1 MLTGARRRKAPARL
15 PPTLRRRCSC
25 LAFAAASAVGERG
38 MPRLIG
44 GSGTRCKK
52 QRHAHGRRAGAP
64 PVRSLP
70 AQEDAARARD
80 THPIG
85 TGPPAAARR
94 ERLPASFLLCGPGGV
109 VTPNCVSPRCTRP
122 TNPVVSQLGEVSSAS
137 GDCCRAGTA
146 ARWRPTSWPRTCRQ
160 TLGRPWTASGGML
173 ARAAR
178 CVGGRGLRN
187 CMCVYIV
194 CVHVCANVCVCM
206 CVCACVFACVCAR
219 RVFCGVRDGGLPACA
234 VGARDPRRPPSWW
247 LTCRSA
253 PICAPALFRCT
264 RRAPRSP
271 CARPAPHRRSVQGA
285 GARGEAARAAMRGV
299 AREALQPGPRGP
311 PAAARLPGGGRRES
325 ARICAWGGRRGA
337 GRPAGGQL
345 AASRHVRAGLR
356 RGPDRRQQHLHHRGR
371 SGERALSTRRQ
382 TGRQAGAALVCWCAR
397 A

>member
-1 MLTGARRRKAPARL
+1 MAANFLASNLPANFGEAVDGFRWDACTRGAMRRRAR
-15 PPTLRRRCSC
+15 
-25 LAFAAASAVGERG
+25 V
-38 MPRLIG
+38 
-44 GSGTRCKK
+44 
-52 QRHAHGRRAGAP
+52 
-64 PVRSLP
+64 
-70 AQEDAARARD
+70 AQ
-80 THPIG
+80 
-85 TGPPAAARR
+85 
-94 ERLPASFLLCGPGGV
+94 LYV
-109 VTPNCVSPRCTRP
+109 
-122 TNPVVSQLGEVSSAS
+122 
-137 GDCCRAGTA
+137 
-146 ARWRPTSWPRTCRQ
+146 
-160 TLGRPWTASGGML
+160 
-173 ARAAR
+173 
-178 CVGGRGLRN
+178 
-187 CMCVYIV
+187 CVYCVCACVCECV
-194 CVHVCANVCVCM
+194 CVHV

-219 RVFCGVRDGGLPACA
+219 RAFCGVRDGGLPACA